1 MTRVNIGG
9 LYEEFDT
16 IEDVI
21 HYLTFERDERYRAIA
36 DALVELLKKHD
47 EDLEKKVDETH
58 SEEIMDYEND
68 IIGYE
73 SQIASA
79 REEIQRAYDALDYE
93 DGDAVSISDVRT
105 YLTRIDNEL
114 V

>member
-21 HYLTFERDERYRAIA
+21 RYLTFERDERYRVIA

-47 EDLEKKVDETH
+47 EDFECKLAEEHNKEIDDLQ
-58 SEEIMDYEND
+58 EEIA
-68 IIGYE
+68 GLE
-73 SQIASA
+73 SKIRS
-79 REEIQRAYDALDYE
+79 AYDELERYNDELDYE
-93 DGDAVSISDVRT
+93 DDDTVDIHDVKGF
-105 YLTRIDNEL
+105 IQKVEVEL
-114 V
+114 L